1 MVSTQQ
7 VLALTFIYIKAMLSG
22 LRESASVLSAVLMPA
37 WVAVIFIIR
46 RASASLFPSQLT
58 EVRCS
63 APSPGSPW
71 KVL

>member
-22 LRESASVLSAVLMPA
+22 LRESAVLSAVLMPA

-46 RASASLFPSQLT
+46 RASASLSFLVSSL
-58 EVRCS
+58 R
-63 APSPGSPW
+63 
-71 KVL
+71 